1 MGKDKYG
8 FEPGFPDIIHSPFE
22 YAAAGR
28 ALDVCAAVR
37 AGAGPLPERLSLSL
51 RGGKSFAAF
60 LFPSDSINAG
70 GRSFEIYSGSIPA
83 EYVCA
88 PSVDYEIEGRPFS
101 TPVLDAASF
110 PPEVP
115 LTITE
120 LYQRPKGRGIG
131 SYVEVFNPSAED
143 VDLFDYEL
151 LAYVAK
157 TQPSGE
163 PDARLPLSD
172 AEGRD
177 VLSTGECAAIWW
189 LSQKNFGLEGRDWT
203 TAADFCED
211 FCGEFGRTPG
221 SVTPENSRIIPVDLT
236 YIDPDTK
243 KRKLRIESGQIPY
256 KLKPTLLL
264 LVRRGERPENAF
276 FHLLFNDVHAKWD
289 NPVRRSSYWRTDP
302 RDPGTAI
309 RIANRETSTPG
320 SLVPGQSLHNLFR
333 SAPLII
339 PVAPGRSLYT
349 GDEKAEVAFEIVDAE
364 REGSAFTARTVFTGG
379 DGEQTAVPAELC
391 DDGLFRSPVPRG
403 MLLGSHEI
411 GIRIEVFDGTR
422 TASFPSSGSVGIPVF
437 DNAGPEI
444 TSMLPTEGYAYDGRK
459 ENRIKASFHDLS
471 GVDVSAS
478 KLFIDSKDVTDDARW
493 TETFVECPLKA
504 AKGEHTAVLIL
515 FDRLGNRTRRE
526 VKFSVSDMKRLNV
539 YVGEVHAHTSDSDGT
554 GTPPD
559 AYEYARDT
567 GRVDYFSTT
576 EHSHY
581 VSREDYERQKA
592 VADSFN
598 EPGRFAALYGW
609 EMTWNNTNGYWGH
622 MNVLNCDEVIGDI
635 DGIPLPELY
644 RILKERHPE
653 AVAMFNHPGYT
664 WGNFDEFAGH
674 TAENDG
680 IVCLSEIKGPI
691 YDYEYM
697 ASLSRGWHTSP
708 VSNEDNHAP
717 NWTTGT
723 KMTGCVLAPALTREN
738 VIDAFRERR
747 TYTTSD
753 RTMKIRFKV
762 NGEWMGSRIEYSPK
776 LEFEIAVSCEN
787 KRGIDL
793 VEIVAE
799 DGIVVAARSGSS
811 GRKFVWNPT
820 LPADYDYYYLRITG
834 PGQYCVTSPVWIE
847 KRSGIEIVPAS
858 AYASNDET
866 VSAVASFTLRNKS
879 DRRVGGLKVSFYMS
893 QAQGFRP
900 YESFPFRTIPCG
912 SLGPGEA
919 LNVYCRIPEIPGVRR
934 VTAFAEGKSRSR
946 RETCT
951 AFALASPVSISAV
964 LPDSSALEKDGQS
977 FEDPFPYV
985 CLCNSSTQPVSLDG
999 GRLALWTDTGKQPAP
1014 AHTWPTNGVTI
1025 PPRSSVVV
1033 WDRRD
1038 ASLGEDDFNRR
1049 YGTSLK
1055 LGKDLYAADIRITD
1069 NSPNGRRLELYAEGD
1084 RMSRVQWNYC
1094 SNAAERAG
1102 VDREIGFIYRPGIT
1116 GTSVFGGIGEPKPG
1130 FTGGGR
1136 MADMRDIAPTPRE
1149 DKKSERLAARSS
1161 KAGKRREKAVVTIPE
1176 AAAAAAGAAAIA
1188 AVAAVLLR
1196 KKC

>member
-1 MGKDKYG
+1 MGNVKSG
-8 FEPGFPDIIHSPFE
+8 FAPGIPEIIHSPFE
-22 YAAAGR
+22 YAVAGR
-28 ALDVCAAVR
+28 ALEISAAFR

-60 LFPSDSINAG
+60 LFPADSINAG
-70 GRSFEIYSGSIPA
+70 GQSYEIYSGSLPA

-101 TPVLDAASF
+101 VPVLDASSF
-110 PPEVP
+110 PHEVP

-131 SYVEVFNPSAED
+131 SYVEVFNPSADD
-143 VDLFDYEL
+143 VDLFGYEL

-157 TQPSGE
+157 TEATGE

-172 AEGRD
+172 AEGKNILRP
-177 VLSTGECAAIWW
+177 GECAAIWW
-189 LSQKNFGLEGRDWT
+189 LKPKYFGLEGRDWT
-203 TAADFCED
+203 TPADFCED
-211 FCGEFGRTPG
+211 FCGEYGRIPG
-221 SVTPENSRIIPVDLT
+221 SVNPENSRIVPVDLT
-236 YIDPDTK
+236 YIDPDTG
-243 KRKLRIESGQIPY
+243 KRKLRNEPGEIPF

-264 LVRRGERPENAF
+264 LVKRGGSPDDAF
-276 FHLLFNDVHAKWD
+276 FRLLYNDIQNKWD

-320 SLVPGQSLHNLFR
+320 SLIPGQTVHNLSR
-333 SAPLII
+333 QAPLII
-339 PVAPGRSLYT
+339 PVAPGRSLYS
-349 GDEKAEVAFEIVDAE
+349 GDTCAEVSFAAEDAG
-364 REGSAFTARTVFTGG
+364 REGSVFTARTLFACGG
-379 DGEQTAVPAELC
+379 LQAAVPAVLG
-391 DDGLFRSPVPRG
+391 DDGLFHSPIPAKI
-403 MLLGSHEI
+403 LLGSHEI
-411 GIRIEVFDGTR
+411 GFRIEVFDGTR
-422 TASFPSSGSVGIPVF
+422 TASFPASGFIGIPVY
-437 DNAGPEI
+437 DNSGPEI
-444 TSMLPTEGYAYDGRK
+444 TSMLPTEGYAYDGRQR
-459 ENRIKASFHDLS
+459 NTLRASFHDLS
-471 GVDVSAS
+471 GVDLTSS
-478 KLFIDSKDVTDDARW
+478 KLFIDSKDVTDDAKW
-493 TETFVECPLKA
+493 TETGVECPLNA
-504 AKGEHTAVLIL
+504 ATGDHKAVLIL

-526 VKFSVSDMKRLNV
+526 VNFSVSDMKRLNV

-581 VSREDYERQKA
+581 VSAEDYERQKT

-598 EPGRFAALYGW
+598 EPGKFAALYGW

-644 RILKERHPE
+644 QILKERHPE
-653 AVAMFNHPGYT
+653 AVAMFNHPGYN
-664 WGNFDEFAGH
+664 WGNFDEFAYH
-674 TAENDG
+674 SEDNDRV
-680 IVCLSEIKGPI
+680 VCLSEIKGPVH
-691 YDYEYM
+691 DYEYM
-697 ASLSRGWHTSP
+697 SSLSHGWHTSP
-708 VSNEDNHAP
+708 VSNEDNHSP

-738 VIDAFRERR
+738 VVDAFRARR

-753 RTMKIRFKV
+753 RTMKIRYKV
-762 NGEWMGSRIEYSPK
+762 NGEWLGSRIEYTPK
-776 LEFEIAVSCEN
+776 LGFDIAVSCES

-811 GRKFVWNPT
+811 ARKFVWNPV

-847 KRSGIEIVPAS
+847 KRSGLEITPGQAFAS
-858 AYASNDET
+858 KDET
-866 VSAVASFTLRNKS
+866 VSAVASFMLKNKS
-879 DRRVGGLKVSFYMS
+879 DRRIGGLRVSFYMS
-893 QAQGFRP
+893 QAHGLRP

-919 LNVYCRIPEIPGVRR
+919 VNVYCRIPEIPGVRR
-934 VTAFAEGKSRSR
+934 VTAIAEGKSRSR

-951 AFALASPVSISAV
+951 AFALMSPVSISAV
-964 LPDSSALEKDGQS
+964 LPDSSALVKDGQT

-985 CLCNSSTQPVSLDG
+985 CLCNSSTQPVSLEG
-999 GRLALWTDTGKQPAP
+999 GRLALWTDTGKAPSP
-1014 AHTWPTNGVTI
+1014 AHTWPTNGITI

-1038 ASLGEDDFNRR
+1038 ASLGEEDFNRR

-1055 LGKDLYAADIRITD
+1055 LGKDLFAADIRITD
-1069 NSPNGRRLELYAEGD
+1069 NSENGRRLELYAEGD
-1084 RMSRVQWNYC
+1084 RMSRVHWNYC
-1094 SNAAERAG
+1094 SNAGERAG
-1102 VDREIGFIYRPGIT
+1102 VDREIGFVYRPGIS
-1116 GTSVFGGIGEPKPG
+1116 GTSAFGGISEPRPG
-1130 FTGGGR
+1130 YVGDGR
-1136 MADMRDIAPTPRE
+1136 MAGMRDVAPSPRE
-1149 DKKSERLAARSS
+1149 DKKSDRLAARSA
-1161 KAGKRREKAVVTIPE
+1161 KAGKRREKAVLTIPE
-1176 AAAAAAGAAAIA
+1176 AAAAAAGAAIIA
-1188 AVAAVLLR
+1188 AAAILLR
-1196 KKC
+1196 KKKN